1 MKTSSLLR
9 LGLLFSLLVSAISL
23 TAQTSNGS
31 IIGDVTDPQ
40 QAVIKDATV
49 TVTSN
54 LTGEKHTTT
63 SNSQGAYR
71 FEALPPGTYTLQVEA
86 TGFAPAKLQNITVV
100 GSQSTTLNVSL
111 KIGATETSV
120 TVETAAQQMH
130 TDDGAITHNISN
142 VEILSLPIANLNPI
156 SLVLT
161 EPGVVAPTS
170 REDFTNGVGFSVN
183 GTRPRAN
190 NFLIEGQDN
199 NDNAIQG
206 QALQVIN
213 LEATKEVDFLQNS
226 YSAEFGHGGGSV
238 TNIIYKSG
246 TNTWHGS
253 AFDLLQNSTLNSANA
268 ADKINGTKKPKSR
281 ENTYGFTIGGPVH
294 KNKIFVFGS
303 IQWDKLR
310 EGANGSNLTA
320 PTDAGFAVLQSL
332 ASGNPRL
339 TNYLTALGTVR
350 GNPDPAAPGHSLIA
364 LTGSRPSVEV
374 GRIQRTV
381 GEPSNDTQYVAKGD
395 WLPSSN
401 DTVTLRYVLD
411 RGDLTPDFFNFP
423 NLLPCCDT
431 QQGGSAH
438 NAGINYTHTFTPH
451 LLNEFR
457 VSYGRI
463 GFTFGQTPAT
473 AANPVAN
480 GPTVSI
486 SGVTGFGTPSNIP
499 QGRFHNTFQ
508 YQDTVT
514 WNKGNHTF
522 KFGADVARI
531 LVRDGIPFNSRGTL
545 SYATG
550 GATGLANFID
560 DFGGSNGSAALTF
573 GSPIL
578 RPTYLFQN
586 YFAEDTWRLR
596 SNFTLS
602 LGVRYENDGTPANSL
617 PFPTIDATLGA
628 SDPNFFTTPVK
639 QIGDTN
645 NWAPRVSFAYT
656 PRFWQ
661 GFFGHDKTVIRAGY
675 GIYYDNLF
683 TNIVDN
689 NGASSPN
696 AVSKS
701 LTSVVNGTN
710 PRGTPGLSGV
720 FGTFTPVPSQS
731 VAVTSMIN
739 NLVAPMTHQWNFD
752 IEREMPG
759 SFVVTTSY
767 VGTRGER
774 LFVNDQFNPIN
785 PLTGTRVVPTRNS
798 WTIRDNAGDS
808 IYHAF
813 ELKLDRRFTHGLLLR
828 TSYTFSKL
836 IDNGSEVFTTTG
848 ASSFP
853 ADLALGH
860 RNIDRGLS
868 AFDHRNRVVLA
879 YVYDIPKFKNDSN
892 FGAKTL
898 GYVVNGWQIAGTTAY
913 QSGAPSTIS
922 DGFDNNGD
930 GQASDRPSIA
940 NPAAPI
946 TAWAFDNGTG
956 GFCDGPTLLSKGVC
970 TPFLNGTLTNNSTA
984 GTLINAGN
992 IHWLVP
998 FTGFGNLGRN
1008 TFVSPGRQDWTF
1020 GLQRTIPLH
1029 SERHQL
1035 VLRMEMI
1042 NPFNHPNTRNPIST
1056 NLSAIGFFCA
1066 SAGGALCNST
1076 SPVKPD
1082 VTFLNTPESIIGERD
1097 IRFWLKY
1104 QF

>member
-1 MKTSSLLR
+1 M
-9 LGLLFSLLVSAISL
+9 
-23 TAQTSNGS
+23 
-31 IIGDVTDPQ
+31 
-40 QAVIKDATV
+40 
-49 TVTSN
+49 
-54 LTGEKHTTT
+54 
-63 SNSQGAYR
+63 
-71 FEALPPGTYTLQVEA
+71 
-86 TGFAPAKLQNITVV
+86 
-100 GSQSTTLNVSL
+100 
-111 KIGATETSV
+111 
-120 TVETAAQQMH
+120 
-130 TDDGAITHNISN
+130 
-142 VEILSLPIANLNPI
+142 
-156 SLVLT
+156 
-161 EPGVVAPTS
+161 
-170 REDFTNGVGFSVN
+170 
-183 GTRPRAN
+183 
-190 NFLIEGQDN
+190 
-199 NDNAIQG
+199 
-206 QALQVIN
+206 
-213 LEATKEVDFLQNS
+213 
-226 YSAEFGHGGGSV
+226 
-238 TNIIYKSG
+238 
-246 TNTWHGS
+246 
-253 AFDLLQNSTLNSANA
+253 
-268 ADKINGTKKPKSR
+268 
-281 ENTYGFTIGGPVH
+281 
-294 KNKIFVFGS
+294 
-303 IQWDKLR
+303 
-310 EGANGSNLTA
+310 
-320 PTDAGFAVLQSL
+320 
-332 ASGNPRL
+332 
-339 TNYLTALGTVR
+339 
-350 GNPDPAAPGHSLIA
+350 
-364 LTGSRPSVEV
+364 EV
-374 GRIQRTV
+374 GRFQRNV
-381 GEPSNDTQYVAKGD
+381 GEPSDDTQYVAKGD
-395 WLPSSN
+395 WLPTSN

-411 RGDLTPDFFNFP
+411 RNNLTPDFFNFP

-480 GPTVSI
+480 GPTISI

-508 YQDTVT
+508 YQDTVS
-514 WNKGNHTF
+514 WIKGNHSF

-545 SYATG
+545 GYATG

-596 SNFTLS
+596 PNLTLS
-602 LGVRYENDGTPANSL
+602 LGVRYENDGTPENSL
-617 PFPTIDATLGA
+617 PFPAINAALGA

-639 QIGDTN
+639 QIGDNN

-656 PRFWQ
+656 PRFWT

-689 NGASSPN
+689 SGASSPN

-701 LTSVVNGTN
+701 ATSVVNAGN
-710 PRGTPGLSGV
+710 PRGITGLSAV
-720 FGTFTPVPSQS
+720 FATFTNVPTQNA
-731 VAVTSMIN
+731 AVTSIIN
-739 NLVAPMTHQWNFD
+739 NIVAPLTHQWNFD
-752 IEREMPG
+752 IERELPG
-759 SFVVTTSY
+759 SFVLTTSY
-767 VGTRGER
+767 IGTRGER

-785 PLTGTRVVPTRNS
+785 PLTGLRNVPTRNS

-813 ELKLDRRFTHGLLLR
+813 DLKLDRRFTHGLLLR

-853 ADLALGH
+853 ANLALGQ
-860 RNIDRGLS
+860 RGIDRGLS

-898 GYVVNGWQIAGTTAY
+898 GHVINGWQIAGTTAY

-946 TAWAFDNGTG
+946 TAWAFDNGG
-956 GFCDGPTLLSKGVC
+956 GTFCDGPTLLAKGVC
-970 TPFLNGTLTNNSTA
+970 TPFLNGTLTNNSTS
-984 GTLINAGN
+984 GTAINSGN

-998 FTGFGNLGRN
+998 LTGFGNLGRN

-1020 GLQRTIPLH
+1020 ALQRTIPLH

-1035 VLRMEMI
+1035 VLRMEML
-1042 NPFNHPNTRNPIST
+1042 NPFNHPNTVNPVTT
-1056 NLSAIGFFCA
+1056 NLSGIGFFCA

-1082 VTFLNTPESIIGERD
+1082 VTFLNTAETVTGERD
-1097 IRFWLKY
+1097 IRFWFKY